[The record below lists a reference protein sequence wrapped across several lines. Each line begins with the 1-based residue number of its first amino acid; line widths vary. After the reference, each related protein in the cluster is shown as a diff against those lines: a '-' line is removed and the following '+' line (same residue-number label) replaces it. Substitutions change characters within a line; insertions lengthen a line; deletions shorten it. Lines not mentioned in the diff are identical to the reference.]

1 MDGSASPDVSICIA
15 SYRRPRGLARLL
27 AGLARQKLPDGFSLE
42 ILVVDNDA
50 EGMARSSVSEGLAGA
65 PNIRWFAEPRQN
77 ISHARNRALD
87 EARGRFIAFI
97 DDDEES
103 AENWLAAYW
112 EWVERD
118 AADGFFG
125 PVLPRL
131 EVPTK
136 PWLDPETFFSRPRH
150 ASGTELR
157 VAEVS
162 TSNALVRRSLFD
174 GRRFDPDWGRTGGE
188 DVELFDRMMRSGARF
203 VWCDDA
209 VVFETIPAHR
219 YRLSWL
225 TRRAFN
231 GGVGHTRL
239 MSGRDD
245 RSDRILRMFR
255 AGLAW
260 VGMTACLPLVAL
272 AGRRAAARL
281 WLRSCTQLGHLW
293 AAAGGVYIEYRGAKE
308 GRLRE

>member
-1 MDGSASPDVSICIA
+1 M
-15 SYRRPRGLARLL
+15 
-27 AGLARQKLPDGFSLE
+27 
-42 ILVVDNDA
+42 
-50 EGMARSSVSEGLAGA
+50 
-65 PNIRWFAEPRQN
+65 
-77 ISHARNRALD
+77 
-87 EARGRFIAFI
+87 
-97 DDDEES
+97 
-103 AENWLAAYW
+103 
-112 EWVERD
+112 
-118 AADGFFG
+118 
-125 PVLPRL
+125 
-131 EVPTK
+131 
-136 PWLDPETFFSRPRH
+136 
-150 ASGTELR
+150 
-157 VAEVS
+157 
-162 TSNALVRRSLFD
+162 
-174 GRRFDPDWGRTGGE
+174 
-188 DVELFDRMMRSGARF
+188 
-203 VWCDDA
+203 WCDDA